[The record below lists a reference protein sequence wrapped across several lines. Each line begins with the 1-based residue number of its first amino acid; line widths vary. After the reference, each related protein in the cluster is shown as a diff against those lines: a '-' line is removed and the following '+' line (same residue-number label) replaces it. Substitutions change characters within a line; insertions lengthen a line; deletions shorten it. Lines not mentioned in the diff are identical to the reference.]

1 MYAAIED
8 LATWLA
14 HNNPEICTDEFPE
27 AGLLCDYRENN
38 GLRNI
43 TKVAH
48 VLFGEIDFNTCS
60 SGF

>member
-14 HNNPEICTDEFPE
+14 HNNPEICDCLW
-27 AGLLCDYRENN
+27 GLLCDYRENN